1 MRLTTVLRRPF
12 GCHVDVRRSGE
23 GGRRRPIGRRRCGG
37 GPGVGG
43 ATIRGPGMTSGPSA
57 YGGICARCGVEV
69 ERVSWADDSNVFTA
83 A

>member
-1 MRLTTVLRRPF
+1 MY
-12 GCHVDVRRSGE
+12 VDQVKVVADGPLDGDGVAADPVWEVQPSGA
-23 GGRRRPIGRRRCGG
+23 P
-37 GPGVGG
+37 V
-43 ATIRGPGMTSGPSA
+43 MTSGPSA